1 MQVGSKVRVIVD
13 SYGDGDGPLN
23 TGGKG
28 VVLGYTEQ
36 GGSRCYA
43 VKIEG
48 FRGPE
53 LSPPEAWAAAGTL
66 QGGWA
71 YLSHEI
77 EEDV

>member
-13 SYGDGDGPLN
+13 SYPGEGHSLN

-28 VVLGYTEQ
+28 VILGYTEQ
-36 GGSRCYA
+36 GAARCYA

-48 FRGPE
+48 FREPG

-66 QGGWA
+66 KGGWA
-71 YLSHEI
+71 YLEGEI